1 MGEQELLQVLVESCS
16 REESVSEVCG
26 MCYVQECALVQTEA
40 YAVGEVV
47 CTGKTLPS
55 SKDSAPLH

>member
-1 MGEQELLQVLVESCS
+1 MSKNVDLKNFQ
-16 REESVSEVCG
+16 
-26 MCYVQECALVQTEA
+26 AEA